1 MFGTIL
7 TRLRTQLGN
16 KALLN
21 IAELKLYLREEH
33 HQARSVQTR
42 LKRTFGTALEEV
54 SKISPPT
61 NVGTSA
67 TTANEDLECA
77 PAADVFM
84 AHASP
89 TPQAS
94 GSSAAGSIDEQL
106 GMQGIVQKL
115 IDAMDTDN
123 DSDEPPEPST
133 DMISIPIRDLF
144 DFTQSYWVEAYDKL
158 AMRGL
163 QDEVELYELLDL
175 DADGDTVENEADDTL
190 NE

>member
-1 MFGTIL
+1 VFGTIL

-54 SKISPPT
+54 SKISPLT

-67 TTANEDLECA
+67 TTTDEDSEGA

-89 TPQAS
+89 TP
-94 GSSAAGSIDEQL
+94 
-106 GMQGIVQKL
+106 
-115 IDAMDTDN
+115 
-123 DSDEPPEPST
+123 
-133 DMISIPIRDLF
+133 
-144 DFTQSYWVEAYDKL
+144 
-158 AMRGL
+158 
-163 QDEVELYELLDL
+163 
-175 DADGDTVENEADDTL
+175 
-190 NE
+190 

>member
-7 TRLRTQLGN
+7 TRLWTQLGN

-21 IAELKLYLREEH
+21 IAELKLYPQEEH
-33 HQARSVQTR
+33 QQARSVQTR

-67 TTANEDLECA
+67 TTAHEDLECA

-84 AHASP
+84 AHVSP

-94 GSSAAGSIDEQL
+94 GSSAADSIDEQL

-115 IDAMDTDN
+115 IDAVDTCNGHYNHMPDLGN
-123 DSDEPPEPST
+123 VDDMAKEQLSERCITRLGST
-133 DMISIPIRDLF
+133 GIKHHK
-144 DFTQSYWVEAYDKL
+144 A
-158 AMRGL
+158 
-163 QDEVELYELLDL
+163 
-175 DADGDTVENEADDTL
+175 
-190 NE
+190 